1 MRVKPGR
8 SRPAP
13 LSPVPSDKTQSL
25 NAPKVQVHSYYSND
39 RPEQAV
45 HELVERRVRSSL
57 KLIQRGE
64 LTPSQALRAVVNC
77 LADELTDSQYH
88 CLLCYFK
95 AKQAK
100 GQLAPAKQLLLQQ
113 LYNAKAG
120 LPATAAASTR
130 DQERQTAAF
139 ASFAYPSHGL
149 PSPASKIAVGC
160 VIDAAKGSA
169 ADQEALWRGTTTAGV
184 FEPVAV
190 KQQSQQQ
197 QQQQQQQLYWT
208 GKAAALTSDRLQL
221 DV

>member
-1 MRVKPGR
+1 
-8 SRPAP
+8 
-13 LSPVPSDKTQSL
+13 LQ
-25 NAPKVQVHSYYSND
+25 
-39 RPEQAV
+39 
-45 HELVERRVRSSL
+45 LVERRVRSSL

-77 LADELTDSQYH
+77 LADELTDSQYQ
-88 CLLCYFK
+88 CLVCYFK
-95 AKQAK
+95 TKQAK

-120 LPATAAASTR
+120 LPATAAAGAR

-139 ASFAYPSHGL
+139 AYHNHRL
-149 PSPASKIAVGC
+149 PSPAAAVAVGG

-169 ADQEALWRGTTTAGV
+169 ADQGALWRGTTTAGV

-197 QQQQQQQLYWT
+197 QQQQQQQLFWPA
-208 GKAAALTSDRLQL
+208 KAAAVLSSDRLQL